1 MFLSILKQLLG
12 CNEFKL
18 KAALTNRT
26 IDAHGDVVTSPL
38 SRDMAIYARDALAK
52 AVYDRLFTW
61 LVTRINASLHSGKIS
76 NNKHNVMGIL
86 DIYGF
91 EIFGKNSFE
100 QFCINYCN
108 EKLQQLFIELT
119 LKSEQEEYYR
129 EGIEWIPVKFFDNKV
144 ICNLIEEKYKG
155 IIALLDEECLR
166 PGDTS
171 DLTFL
176 NKINDQL
183 GKHPHYIYHQKASSA
198 VQKTMGRDEFRLI
211 HYAGDVTYNTS
222 GFLDKNNDLL
232 FRDLKETMSRAD
244 NSIARTCFPIK
255 EFSSKRRPTTAIT
268 QFRNSLNELMDILM
282 CLEPS
287 YIRCIKPNDV
297 QKAGILNEQLV
308 LHQVKYLGLL
318 ENLRVRRAGFAY
330 RRGYD
335 AFLQRYKCL
344 SPYTWPHF
352 KGLAIDGVKVLL
364 NDLAFDKDEYRMG
377 RTKLFIRF
385 PKTLFAIEDAFQT
398 KKHELA
404 SIIQSRW
411 KGRRQRNIFLQI
423 RESTIMIQT
432 YCRRYLALQAAQRR
446 RDAAIK
452 VRAFIKGFIT
462 RHDEPNGYND
472 SFIAHSKRLWLQRLA
487 KNLPPNVLSNKWI
500 QAPAT
505 CTQAS
510 LMLRRIHRRH
520 LVRVYR
526 LSLSTEKKRQFDLK
540 VLAENVFRG
549 RKSNYAESIPFWFHD
564 ERIPKEH
571 MTQINNFVQTMFGLE
586 RLRYATPVIKYDRHG
601 YKARERF
608 FLLSDC
614 AMYLLDGKTYK
625 QKHRLPLDKIDF
637 CITSLRDNI
646 MLVRIPIELKSD
658 KGDLILEIPE
668 LIECCIWILDVTG
681 HRNILNIVDTGS

>member
-1 MFLSILKQLLG
+1 
-12 CNEFKL
+12 
-18 KAALTNRT
+18 
-26 IDAHGDVVTSPL
+26 
-38 SRDMAIYARDALAK
+38 MAIYARDALAK

-61 LVTRINASLHSGKIS
+61 LVKRINASLQTSKTTNH
-76 NNKHNVMGIL
+76 KHNVMGIL

-108 EKLQQLFIELT
+108 EKLQQLFVELT

-129 EGIEWIPVKFFDNKV
+129 EGIEWVPVKFFDNKV

-155 IIALLDEECLR
+155 IIAMLDEECLR

-171 DLTFL
+171 DISFL
-176 NKINDQL
+176 HKLNEQMSS
-183 GKHPHYIYHQKASSA
+183 HPHYICHQKASSA

-211 HYAGDVTYNTS
+211 HYAGDVTYNVS

-232 FRDLKETMSRAD
+232 FRDLKETMSQAE
-244 NSIARTCFPIK
+244 NSIVRTCFPAK
-255 EFSSKRRPTTAIT
+255 EFASRRRPVTAIM
-268 QFRNSLNELMDILM
+268 QFRNSLSELMDILM

-287 YIRCIKPNDV
+287 YIRCIKPNDL
-297 QKAGILNEQLV
+297 QKPNILNEQLV

-318 ENLRVRRAGFAY
+318 ENLRVRRAGFVY

-335 AFLQRYKCL
+335 TFLQRYKCL
-344 SPYTWPHF
+344 SPNTWPNF
-352 KGLAIDGVKVLL
+352 RGPASEGVKVLAR
-364 NDLAFDKDEYRMG
+364 DLGYHKDDFRLG
-377 RTKLFIRF
+377 KSKIFIRF
-385 PKTLFAIEDAFQT
+385 PKTLFATEDAFQM

-404 SIIQSRW
+404 SIIQSSW
-411 KGRRQRNIFLQI
+411 KGRRQRNIYLQL
-423 RESTIMIQT
+423 RASTIIVQT
-432 YCRRYLALQAAQRR
+432 YCRRYLAIQKAKRR
-446 RDAAIK
+446 REAAIK
-452 VRAFIKGFIT
+452 IRAFIKGFIT
-462 RHDEPNGYND
+462 RHDAPNGYND
-472 SFIAHSKRLWLQRLA
+472 SFIAQSKRLWLNRLA
-487 KNLPPNVLSNKWI
+487 VSLPQNVLSNKWI
-500 QAPAT
+500 PAPGS

-510 LMLRRIHRRH
+510 LMLRKIHRRH
-520 LVRVYR
+520 LVRLYR
-526 LSLSTEKKRQFDLK
+526 YGLTQERKRQLELK
-540 VLAENVFRG
+540 VIAESTFRG
-549 RKSNYAESIPFWFHD
+549 KKSSYAESIPHWFND

-614 AMYLLDGKTYK
+614 ALYLLDGKTYK

-637 CITSLRDNI
+637 CVTSLRDNI
-646 MLVRIPIELKSD
+646 MLVRIPIELKRD

-668 LIECCIWILDVTG
+668 IIECCIWILDVTG
-681 HRNILNIVDTGS
+681 HPQILNIVDAGS

>member
-1 MFLSILKQLLG
+1 MLG
-12 CNEFKL
+12 CSSDKL
-18 KAALTNRT
+18 KSALTNRT
-26 IDAHGDVVTSPL
+26 IDARGDVVTSPL
-38 SRDMAIYARDALAK
+38 NRDMAIYARDALAK

-61 LVTRINASLHSGKIS
+61 LVTRINASLHTSKTG
-76 NNKHNVMGIL
+76 NNKHQVMSIL

-144 ICNLIEEKYKG
+144 ICNLIEEKHKG

-171 DLTFL
+171 DITFL
-176 NKINDQL
+176 NKLNDQL
-183 GKHPHYIYHQKASSA
+183 GRHPHYICHQRAST
-198 VQKTMGRDEFRLI
+198 VIQKTMGRDEFRLV
-211 HYAGDVTYNTS
+211 HYAGDVTYTAS
-222 GFLDKNNDLL
+222 GFLDKNSDLL
-232 FRDLKETMSRAD
+232 FRDLKETMSQAE
-244 NSIARTCFPIK
+244 NSIVRSCFPAK
-255 EFSSKRRPTTAIT
+255 EFNSRRRPITAVA

-297 QKAGILNEQLV
+297 QKPHILNEQLV
-308 LHQVKYLGLL
+308 MHQIKYLGLL

-335 AFLQRYKCL
+335 TFLQRYKCL
-344 SPYTWPHF
+344 SPFTWPNF
-352 KGLAIDGVKVLL
+352 RGTAKDGVQALVK
-364 NDLAFDKDEYRMG
+364 DLGYGKDDYRMG
-377 RTKLFIRF
+377 KTKLFIRF
-385 PKTLFAIEDAFQT
+385 PKTLFATEDAFQM
-398 KKHELA
+398 KKHALA
-404 SIIQSRW
+404 AIIQSRW
-411 KGRRQRNIFLQI
+411 KGWRQRRIYQRI
-423 RESTIMIQT
+423 RESTIAIQT
-432 YCRRYLALQAAQRR
+432 YCRRYLAIRAAQQR
-446 RDAAIK
+446 RDAAIRI
-452 VRAFIKGFIT
+452 RAFIKGFIT
-462 RHDEPNGYND
+462 RHEAPNGYND
-472 SFIAHSKRLWLQRLA
+472 SFIAHTKRMWLQRLA
-487 KNLPPNVLSNKWI
+487 KSLPLNVLNNRWI
-500 QAPAT
+500 SAPAN
-505 CTQAS
+505 CAQAS
-510 LMLRRIHRRH
+510 VMLRRIHRRH

-526 LSLSTEKKRQFDLK
+526 NTLTPERKRQLDLK
-540 VLAENVFRG
+540 VLAESVFRG
-549 RKSNYAESIPFWFHD
+549 RKSNYIESIGHWFTH

-571 MTQINNFVQTMFGLE
+571 MTQINNFVQTMFGME

-614 AMYLLDGKTYK
+614 ALYLLDGKTYK

-637 CITSLRDNI
+637 CVTSLRDNI
-646 MLVRIPIELKSD
+646 MLVRIPIELKND

-668 LIECCIWILDVTG
+668 IIECCIWILDVTG
-681 HRNILNIVDTGS
+681 HRQILNIVDAGS